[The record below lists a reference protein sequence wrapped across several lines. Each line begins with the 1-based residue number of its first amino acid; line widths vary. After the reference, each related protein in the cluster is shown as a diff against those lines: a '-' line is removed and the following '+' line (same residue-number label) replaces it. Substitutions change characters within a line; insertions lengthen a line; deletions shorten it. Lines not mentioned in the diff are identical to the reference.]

1 MWSHVPTKGPANCHL
16 LSISSIV
23 ISSLTQDTSQPDMIS
38 VTDTV
43 SDIWGIHHLQA
54 EGVHEGGSQVAHEG
68 VHEGVHEDGSQVAQM

>member
-1 MWSHVPTKGPANCHL
+1 
-16 LSISSIV
+16 
-23 ISSLTQDTSQPDMIS
+23 MIS